1 MIFNDKWLNLEVK
14 EYSKNIYMSA
24 DYSERAK
31 MWLSESFDQTTRD
44 DVKKLMSEN
53 LKELEDA
60 FYKNLEFGTGGLRGI
75 MGTGTN
81 RINRYTIGMATQGLA
96 NYLLESFKERKSLSV
111 AVSYDNRNNSPF
123 FAKITAEVF
132 AANGFTVY
140 LFESLRPTPELSFT
154 IRHFGCVAG
163 VMITASHNPKEYNG
177 YKAYWEDG
185 AQVTSPH
192 DENIINEVLKI
203 ETPSKVK
210 FEGFQENI
218 KIIGKETDE
227 LYLNAILSLTLSKNL
242 VEENNNL
249 KIVYTPLHGTGV
261 QIVPEA
267 LRRAGFKYIFG
278 VPQQE
283 VVDGNFPTV
292 DSPNPEE
299 KGALKMAIEKANEIG
314 ADLVMATDPDA
325 DRIGIAVRDKNKE
338 LIMLNG
344 NQMASILTYYL
355 LERGVEK
362 GIFNRD
368 NNPGYYM
375 VKTIVTTDLLKSIAG
390 NYGVEML
397 DVLTGFKY
405 IAEVVRMNEGKRKFI
420 GGGEESYGF
429 NAGEFVRDKDAVIAC
444 CLVAEAAVWAAGKG
458 ITLYDLLM
466 EIYLKFGL
474 YKEHLI
480 SFTKKGKDGLEQI
493 SEMMKKFRENPPQ
506 NLAGSPVV
514 LVHDYQS
521 SETVDMV
528 SDLRYKIALP
538 KSNVLQFISSDNSI
552 VSVRPS
558 GTEPKIKFYFGV
570 KTNLSSVDEYQE
582 AERVLLKKIDK
593 IAEQIAGY

>member
-1 MIFNDKWLNLEVK
+1 
-14 EYSKNIYMSA
+14 MSA
-24 DYSERAK
+24 HYTERAK
-31 MWLSESFDQTTRD
+31 AWLSDSFDEGTREE
-44 DVKKLMSEN
+44 VKKLMDN
-53 LKELEDA
+53 DIKELEDA

-75 MGTGTN
+75 MGVGTN
-81 RINRYTIGMATQGLA
+81 RINKYTIGMATQGLA
-96 NYLLESFKERKSLSV
+96 NYLLKSFKDRESLSV

-123 FAKITAEVF
+123 FAQVTAEVF
-132 AANGFTVY
+132 AANGFTVF
-140 LFESLRPTPELSFT
+140 LFDSLRPTPELSFT
-154 IRHFGCVAG
+154 IRNRGCVAG

-203 ETPSKVK
+203 ESPSKVK
-210 FEGFQENI
+210 FEGNRQNI
-218 KIIGKETDE
+218 KITGKEADN
-227 LYLNAILSLTLSKNL
+227 LYLDAILSLTLSKEL
-242 VEENNNL
+242 VEKNSSL

-261 QIVPEA
+261 KIVPEA
-267 LRRAGFKYIFG
+267 LRRAGFKNIYG

-283 VVDGNFPTV
+283 VIDGNFPTV

-299 KGALKMAIEKANEIG
+299 KGALKMAIEQANIVG

-325 DRIGIAVRDKNKE
+325 DRIGIAVRNGNNE

-362 GIFNRD
+362 GIFNRES
-368 NNPGYYM
+368 NPGYYM
-375 VKTIVTTDLLKSIAG
+375 VKTIVTTDLLRSIAG
-390 NYGVEML
+390 KYGVEMM

-444 CLVAEAAVWAAGKG
+444 CLVAEAAVWASEKGKS
-458 ITLYDLLM
+458 LYDLLM
-466 EIYLKFGL
+466 EIYVKFGL
-474 YKEHLI
+474 YKEHLV
-480 SFTKKGKDGLEQI
+480 SLTKKGKDGLEQI
-493 SEMMKKFRENPPQ
+493 SEMMKKFRETPPQ

-514 LVHDYQS
+514 LVHDYLN

-528 SDLRYKIALP
+528 SDLRYKIGLP
-538 KSNVLQFISSDNSI
+538 KSNVLQFISSDNSV

-570 KTNLSSVDEYQE
+570 KAQINSIEEYNE
-582 AERVLLKKIDK
+582 AEKALTKKIEE
-593 IAEQIAGY
+593 IAAQIAGY

>member
-1 MIFNDKWLNLEVK
+1 
-14 EYSKNIYMSA
+14 MSA
-24 DYSERAK
+24 HYTERAK
-31 MWLSESFDQTTRD
+31 AWLSDSFDEGTREE
-44 DVKKLMSEN
+44 VKKLMDN
-53 LKELEDA
+53 DIKELEDA

-75 MGTGTN
+75 MGVGTN
-81 RINRYTIGMATQGLA
+81 RINKYTIGMATQGLA
-96 NYLLESFKERKSLSV
+96 NYLLKSFKDRESLSV

-123 FAKITAEVF
+123 FAQVTAEVF
-132 AANGFTVY
+132 AANGFTVF
-140 LFESLRPTPELSFT
+140 LFDSLRPTPELSFT
-154 IRHFGCVAG
+154 IRNRGCVAG

-203 ETPSKVK
+203 ESPSKVK
-210 FEGFQENI
+210 FEGNRQNI
-218 KIIGKETDE
+218 KITGNEADN
-227 LYLNAILSLTLSKNL
+227 LYLDAILSLTLSKEL
-242 VEENNNL
+242 VEKNSSL

-261 QIVPEA
+261 KIVPEA
-267 LRRAGFKYIFG
+267 FRRAGFKNIYG

-283 VVDGNFPTV
+283 VIDGNFPTV

-299 KGALKMAIEKANEIG
+299 KGALKMAIEQANIVS

-325 DRIGIAVRDKNKE
+325 DRIGIAVRNGNNE

-362 GIFNRD
+362 GIFNRES
-368 NNPGYYM
+368 NPGYYM
-375 VKTIVTTDLLKSIAG
+375 VKTIVTTDLLRSIAG
-390 NYGVEML
+390 KYGVEMM

-444 CLVAEAAVWAAGKG
+444 CLVAEAAVWASEKGKS
-458 ITLYDLLM
+458 LYDLLM
-466 EIYLKFGL
+466 EIYVKFGL
-474 YKEHLI
+474 YKEHLV
-480 SFTKKGKDGLEQI
+480 SLTKKGKDGLEQI
-493 SEMMKKFRENPPQ
+493 SEMMKKFRETPPQ

-514 LVHDYQS
+514 LVHDYLN

-528 SDLRYKIALP
+528 SDLRYKIGLP
-538 KSNVLQFISSDNSI
+538 KSNVLQFISSDNSV

-570 KTNLSSVDEYQE
+570 KAQINSIEEYNE
-582 AERVLLKKIDK
+582 AEKALTKKIEE
-593 IAEQIAGY
+593 IAAQIAGY

>member
-1 MIFNDKWLNLEVK
+1 
-14 EYSKNIYMSA
+14 MSA
-24 DYSERAK
+24 HYKERAK
-31 MWLSESFDQTTRD
+31 AWLSDSFDEGTREE
-44 DVKKLMSEN
+44 VKKLMDN
-53 LKELEDA
+53 DIKELEDA

-75 MGTGTN
+75 MGVGTN
-81 RINRYTIGMATQGLA
+81 RINKYTIGMATQGLA
-96 NYLLESFKERKSLSV
+96 NYLLKSFKDRESLSV

-123 FAKITAEVF
+123 FAQVTAEVF
-132 AANGFTVY
+132 AANGFTVF
-140 LFESLRPTPELSFT
+140 LFDSLRPTPELSFT
-154 IRHFGCVAG
+154 IRNRGCVAG

-203 ETPSKVK
+203 ESPSKVK
-210 FEGFQENI
+210 FEGNRQNI
-218 KIIGKETDE
+218 KITGNEADN
-227 LYLNAILSLTLSKNL
+227 LYLDAILSLTLSKEL
-242 VEENNNL
+242 VEKNSSL

-261 QIVPEA
+261 KIVPEA
-267 LRRAGFKYIFG
+267 LRRAGFKNIYG

-283 VVDGNFPTV
+283 VIDGNFPTV

-299 KGALKMAIEKANEIG
+299 KGALKMAIEQANIVG

-325 DRIGIAVRDKNKE
+325 DRIGIAVRNGNNE

-362 GIFNRD
+362 GIFNRES
-368 NNPGYYM
+368 NPGYYM
-375 VKTIVTTDLLKSIAG
+375 VKTIVTTDLLRSIAG
-390 NYGVEML
+390 KYGVEMM

-444 CLVAEAAVWAAGKG
+444 CLVAEAAVWASEKGKS
-458 ITLYDLLM
+458 LYDLLM
-466 EIYLKFGL
+466 EIYVKFGL
-474 YKEHLI
+474 YKEHLV
-480 SFTKKGKDGLEQI
+480 SLTKKGKDGLEQI
-493 SEMMKKFRENPPQ
+493 SEMMKKFRETPPQ

-514 LVHDYQS
+514 LVHDYLN

-528 SDLRYKIALP
+528 SDLRYKIGLP
-538 KSNVLQFISSDNSI
+538 KSNVLQFISSDNSV

-570 KTNLSSVDEYQE
+570 KAQINSIEEYNE
-582 AERVLLKKIDK
+582 AEKALTKKIEE
-593 IAEQIAGY
+593 IAAQIAGY

>member
-1 MIFNDKWLNLEVK
+1 
-14 EYSKNIYMSA
+14 MSA
-24 DYSERAK
+24 DYLERAK
-31 MWLSESFDQTTRD
+31 TWLSESFDQTTREE
-44 DVKKLMSEN
+44 VKKLMDEN

-96 NYLLESFKERKSLSV
+96 DYLLKSFKERKSLSV

-123 FAKITAEVF
+123 FAKVTAEVF
-132 AANGFTVY
+132 AANGFIVY

-154 IRHFGCVAG
+154 IRNKGCVAG

-203 ETPSKVK
+203 ESPSKVK
-210 FEGFQENI
+210 FEGNPDNI
-218 KIIGKETDE
+218 KIIGKEADDI
-227 LYLNAILSLTLSKNL
+227 YLDAILSLTLSKEL
-242 VEENNNL
+242 VEKNNSL

-261 QIVPEA
+261 KIVPEA
-267 LRRAGFKYIFG
+267 LRRAGFKNIYG

-299 KGALKMAIEKANEIG
+299 KGALKMAIEQANLVG
-314 ADLVMATDPDA
+314 AHLVMATDPDA
-325 DRIGIAVRDKNKE
+325 DRIGIAVRDRNNE

-344 NQMASILTYYL
+344 NQMASILSYYL

-362 GIFNRD
+362 GIYNRD
-368 NNPGYYM
+368 SNPGYYM
-375 VKTIVTTDLLKSIAG
+375 VKTIVTTDLLSSIAG
-390 NYGVEML
+390 SYGVEMMN
-397 DVLTGFKY
+397 VLTGFKY

-444 CLVAEAAVWAAGKG
+444 CLVAEAAVWASERG
-458 ITLYDLLM
+458 ISLYDLLM

-480 SFTKKGKDGLEQI
+480 SITKKGKDGLEQI
-493 SEMMKKFRENPPQ
+493 SEMMKKFRETPPQ

-514 LVHDYQS
+514 LVHDYLN

-528 SDLRYKIALP
+528 SDLRYKIGLP

-570 KTNLSSVDEYQE
+570 KAHINTIEEYNE
-582 AERVLLKKIDK
+582 AELSLTKKIDE
-593 IAEQIAGY
+593 IAAHIAGY

>member
-1 MIFNDKWLNLEVK
+1 
-14 EYSKNIYMSA
+14 MSA
-24 DYSERAK
+24 HYTERAK
-31 MWLSESFDQTTRD
+31 AWLSDSFDEGTREE
-44 DVKKLMSEN
+44 VKKLMDN
-53 LKELEDA
+53 DIKELEDA

-75 MGTGTN
+75 MGVGTN
-81 RINRYTIGMATQGLA
+81 RINKYTIGMATQGLA
-96 NYLLESFKERKSLSV
+96 NYLLKSFKDRESLSV

-123 FAKITAEVF
+123 FAQVTAEVF
-132 AANGFTVY
+132 AANGFTVF
-140 LFESLRPTPELSFT
+140 LFDSLRPTPELSFT
-154 IRHFGCVAG
+154 IRNRGCVAG

-203 ETPSKVK
+203 ESPSKVK
-210 FEGFQENI
+210 FEGNRQNI
-218 KIIGKETDE
+218 KITGNEADN
-227 LYLNAILSLTLSKNL
+227 LYLDAILSLTLSKEL
-242 VEENNNL
+242 VEKNSSL

-261 QIVPEA
+261 KIVPEA
-267 LRRAGFKYIFG
+267 LRRAGFKNIYG

-283 VVDGNFPTV
+283 VIDGNFPTV

-299 KGALKMAIEKANEIG
+299 KGALKMAIEQANIVG

-325 DRIGIAVRDKNKE
+325 DRIGIAVRNGNNE

-362 GIFNRD
+362 GIFNRES
-368 NNPGYYM
+368 NPGYYM
-375 VKTIVTTDLLKSIAG
+375 VKTIVTTDLLRSIAG
-390 NYGVEML
+390 KYGVEMM

-444 CLVAEAAVWAAGKG
+444 CLVAEAAVWASEKGKS
-458 ITLYDLLM
+458 LYDLLM
-466 EIYLKFGL
+466 EIYVKFGL
-474 YKEHLI
+474 YKEHLV
-480 SFTKKGKDGLEQI
+480 SLTKKGKDGLEQI
-493 SEMMKKFRENPPQ
+493 SEMMKKFRETPPQ

-514 LVHDYQS
+514 LVHDYLS

-528 SDLRYKIALP
+528 SDLRYKIGLP
-538 KSNVLQFISSDNSI
+538 KSNVLQFISSDNSV

-570 KTNLSSVDEYQE
+570 KAQINSIEEYNE
-582 AERVLLKKIDK
+582 AEKALTKKIEE
-593 IAEQIAGY
+593 IAAQIAGY

>member
-1 MIFNDKWLNLEVK
+1 
-14 EYSKNIYMSA
+14 MSA
-24 DYSERAK
+24 HYTERAK
-31 MWLSESFDQTTRD
+31 AWLSDSFDEGTREE
-44 DVKKLMSEN
+44 VKKLMDN
-53 LKELEDA
+53 DIKELEDA

-75 MGTGTN
+75 MGVGTN
-81 RINRYTIGMATQGLA
+81 RINKYTIGMATQGLA
-96 NYLLESFKERKSLSV
+96 NYLLKSFKDRESLSV

-123 FAKITAEVF
+123 FAQVTAEVF
-132 AANGFTVY
+132 AANGFTVF
-140 LFESLRPTPELSFT
+140 LFDSLRPTPELSFT
-154 IRHFGCVAG
+154 IRNRGCVAG

-203 ETPSKVK
+203 ESPSKVK
-210 FEGFQENI
+210 FEGNRQNI
-218 KIIGKETDE
+218 KITGNEADN
-227 LYLNAILSLTLSKNL
+227 LYLDAILSLTLSKEL
-242 VEENNNL
+242 VEKNSSL

-261 QIVPEA
+261 KIVPEA
-267 LRRAGFKYIFG
+267 LRRAGFKNIYG

-283 VVDGNFPTV
+283 VIDGNFPTV

-299 KGALKMAIEKANEIG
+299 KGALKMAIEQANIVG

-325 DRIGIAVRDKNKE
+325 DRIGIAVRNGNNE

-362 GIFNRD
+362 GIFNRES
-368 NNPGYYM
+368 NPGYYM
-375 VKTIVTTDLLKSIAG
+375 VKTIVTTDLLRSIAG
-390 NYGVEML
+390 KYGVEMM

-444 CLVAEAAVWAAGKG
+444 CLVAEAAVWASEKGKS
-458 ITLYDLLM
+458 LYDLLM
-466 EIYLKFGL
+466 EIYVKFGL
-474 YKEHLI
+474 YKEHLV
-480 SFTKKGKDGLEQI
+480 SLTKKGKDGLEQI
-493 SEMMKKFRENPPQ
+493 SEMMKKFRETPPQ

-514 LVHDYQS
+514 LVHDYLN

-528 SDLRYKIALP
+528 SDLRYKIGLP
-538 KSNVLQFISSDNSI
+538 KSNVLQFISSDNSV

-570 KTNLSSVDEYQE
+570 KAQINSIEEYNE
-582 AERVLLKKIDK
+582 AEKALTKKIEE
-593 IAEQIAGY
+593 IAAQIAGY

>member
-1 MIFNDKWLNLEVK
+1 
-14 EYSKNIYMSA
+14 MSA
-24 DYSERAK
+24 HYTERAK
-31 MWLSESFDQTTRD
+31 AWLSDSFDEGTREE
-44 DVKKLMSEN
+44 VKKLMDN
-53 LKELEDA
+53 DIKELEDA

-75 MGTGTN
+75 MGVGTN
-81 RINRYTIGMATQGLA
+81 RINKYTIGMATQGLA
-96 NYLLESFKERKSLSV
+96 NYLLKSFKDRESLSV

-123 FAKITAEVF
+123 FAQVTAEVF
-132 AANGFTVY
+132 AANGFTVF
-140 LFESLRPTPELSFT
+140 LFDSLRPTPELSFT
-154 IRHFGCVAG
+154 IRNRGCVAG

-203 ETPSKVK
+203 ESPSKVK
-210 FEGFQENI
+210 FEGNRQNI
-218 KIIGKETDE
+218 KITGNEADN
-227 LYLNAILSLTLSKNL
+227 LYLDAILSLTLSKEL
-242 VEENNNL
+242 VEKNSSL

-261 QIVPEA
+261 KIVPEA
-267 LRRAGFKYIFG
+267 LRRAGFKNIYG

-283 VVDGNFPTV
+283 VIDGNFPTV

-299 KGALKMAIEKANEIG
+299 KGALKMAIKQANIVG

-325 DRIGIAVRDKNKE
+325 DRIGIAVRNGNNE

-362 GIFNRD
+362 GIFNRES
-368 NNPGYYM
+368 NPGYYM
-375 VKTIVTTDLLKSIAG
+375 VKTIVTTDLLRSIAG
-390 NYGVEML
+390 KYGVEMM

-444 CLVAEAAVWAAGKG
+444 CLVAEAAVWASEKGKS
-458 ITLYDLLM
+458 LYDLLM
-466 EIYLKFGL
+466 EIYVKFGL
-474 YKEHLI
+474 YKEHLV
-480 SFTKKGKDGLEQI
+480 SLTKKGKDGLEQI
-493 SEMMKKFRENPPQ
+493 SEMMKKFRETPPQ

-514 LVHDYQS
+514 LVHDYLS

-528 SDLRYKIALP
+528 SDLRYKIGLP
-538 KSNVLQFISSDNSI
+538 KSNVLQFISSDNSV

-570 KTNLSSVDEYQE
+570 KAQINSIEEYNE
-582 AERVLLKKIDK
+582 AEKALTKKIEE
-593 IAEQIAGY
+593 IAAQIAGY